1 MTIEQKK
8 VLQALQFA
16 IQMEVDGK
24 KFYQEASRSS
34 DNHIGTD
41 LFQALAMEE
50 DKHCQTFKK
59 IYQTIN
65 NREAWPKIDSQAY
78 RGKRLQNIFAE
89 VVKNVGSH
97 IKVLKSE
104 VDAIQTAM
112 NMEDKAYDYQID
124 QSKGAVNNIQKE
136 FYKLLAAE
144 ERGHYLILLD
154 YYEYLMDP
162 GAWFVKQEHP
172 SLDGV
177 QADGKAWSKKIT

>member
-1 MTIEQKK
+1 MAIEQEK

-24 KFYQEASRSS
+24 KFYQKASQNS

-41 LFQALAMEE
+41 LFKALAMEE

-65 NREAWPKIDSQAY
+65 NRKAWPKIDIRAN
-78 RGKRLQNIFAE
+78 RGKKL
-89 VVKNVGSH
+89 KNVFTEAARKVGSD
-97 IKVLKSE
+97 IKALKNE
-104 VDAIQTAM
+104 IDAAQAAM
-112 NMEDKAYDYQID
+112 NMENKSYDYYLD
-124 QSKGAVNNIQKE
+124 QSKEAVNNIQKE
-136 FYKLLAAE
+136 FFILLAAE

-154 YYEYLMDP
+154 YSEYLKDP
-162 GAWFVKQEHP
+162 GSWFVKQEHP

-177 QADGKAWSKKIT
+177 